1 MDAIARNGALAAA
14 AAEVVVVV
22 EEAVAVLRTD
32 VEAVVV
38 GIDQCGW
45 TNMALRRVLTIV
57 SSSRTSPAV

>member
-1 MDAIARNGALAAA
+1 MDAIARNGALAA
-14 AAEVVVVV
+14 EVVAV
-22 EEAVAVLRTD
+22 EAVAVLPTD

-57 SSSRTSPAV
+57 